1 MSGFLGSVLGQVG
14 TLFNGVQAN
23 SAAGMIDSVLQS
35 SGGVQGIV
43 AKFQA
48 AGLGQ
53 HAASWVGTGGNIEV
67 TAAEITKVFP
77 PAQIE
82 AFAEQHG
89 VPAGVAAQ
97 LLAHLLPKAVDAAT
111 PGGTVASATT

>member
-14 TLFNGVQAN
+14 TLFSGVTPA
-23 SAAGMIDSVLQS
+23 SAGAMVDSVLQN
-35 SGGVQGIV
+35 SGGVQGLV
-43 AKFQA
+43 NKFEQ

-53 HAASWVGTGGNIEV
+53 HAASWVGTGSNLQV
-67 TAAEITKVFP
+67 TAAEITKVIP

-97 LLAHLLPKAVDAAT
+97 LLAHLLPQAVDAAT
-111 PGGTVASATT
+111 PGGTLASATA

>member
-1 MSGFLGSVLGQVG
+1 MSGFLGTVLGQVG
-14 TLFNGVQAN
+14 TLFNGVQAS
-23 SAAGMIDSVLQS
+23 SAGSLIDSVLQS
-35 SGGVQGIV
+35 SGGVQGLV

-48 AGLGQ
+48 AGLGE
-53 HAASWVGTGGNIEV
+53 HAASWVGTGSNIEV

-97 LLAHLLPKAVDAAT
+97 LLAHLLPQAVDAAT
-111 PGGTVASATT
+111 PAGTVAGATA

>member
-1 MSGFLGSVLGQVG
+1 MSGFLGSVLGQVSA
-14 TLFNGVQAN
+14 LFNGVTPG
-23 SAAGMIDSVLQS
+23 SAGALVDSVLQS
-35 SGGVQGIV
+35 SGGVQGLV
-43 AKFQA
+43 AKFQQ

-53 HAASWVGTGGNIEV
+53 HAASWVGTGSNLQI
-67 TAAEITKVFP
+67 TAAEITKVIP

-97 LLAHLLPKAVDAAT
+97 ILAHLLPQAVDAAT
-111 PGGTVASATT
+111 PNGIVPGATS